1 MSGGRLFRDHA
12 LVEKAGHARGQAKR
26 PHFPQFWVKEFA
38 VRAGSDMLKCNKGE
52 IALSALSRLLVTA
65 YGLAAL
71 IAAED
76 GHAQAAQGENYS
88 AKPPAVLF
96 SSDCTGSG
104 CHNGPQGLAKGKNA
118 GTLTDYLREHY
129 TNSRQSAAALA
140 GYLLG
145 VPGANNARAARPG
158 RESSTRETSKR
169 EPPARE
175 EPKREESQSIFPSL
189 PSISIFSSPS
199 SAPETARRDESP
211 AQPQSRPG
219 RREEAAPSSRTTTVR
234 RDDAAKPAGERDGAK
249 PARSRSRQPSHQLP
263 KIEDPNSP
271 NENDIYRP
279 ARSRQPPQQPRS
291 EDGAKPAETAVTN
304 APTSAPTNVPANVPS
319 TTATAAPHAPPTQ
332 IPRSRART
340 PAAESGGA
348 APTEPAKPATARA
361 SQRQPSTA
369 ASSSS
374 APQGASPSRQSAPP
388 KTPVVPREQIFD

>member
-1 MSGGRLFRDHA
+1 
-12 LVEKAGHARGQAKR
+12 
-26 PHFPQFWVKEFA
+26 
-38 VRAGSDMLKCNKGE
+38 MLKCNKGE
-52 IALSALSRLLVTA
+52 IALSVLPRLLVTA

-71 IAAED
+71 IAAEN
-76 GHAQAAQGENYS
+76 GHAQGAQGENYS

-118 GTLTDYLREHY
+118 GNLTDYLREHY

-175 EPKREESQSIFPSL
+175 EPKREESQSIFPSFPSL
-189 PSISIFSSPS
+189 PSLSIFSSPS

-219 RREEAAPSSRTTTVR
+219 RREEATPQSRTTTGR
-234 RDDAAKPAGERDGAK
+234 RDDAAKPAGAGDGAR
-249 PARSRSRQPSHQLP
+249 PARSRSRQPSHRLP
-263 KIEDPNSP
+263 KIEDPNSS
-271 NENDIYRP
+271 NENEIYRP

-291 EDGAKPAETAVTN
+291 EDEAKPADTAVTN
-304 APTSAPTNVPANVPS
+304 ASTNVPANVPS
-319 TTATAAPHAPPTQ
+319 MTATVTPPAPPTQ
-332 IPRSRART
+332 SRTRT
-340 PAAESGGA
+340 PAAESDGTV
-348 APTEPAKPATARA
+348 PTEPAKPATARA
-361 SQRQPSTA
+361 SQRQPAAA

-374 APQGASPSRQSAPP
+374 ATQGASPPRPSAPP